1 MITFL
6 PFRCQTWLW
15 SLALLMTLHGVVP
28 QAEAQVFPPRSHTQS
43 VPAQP
48 APPAMGQPMP
58 GPNQMP
64 PMPGPRQ
71 QQPVMPG
78 PGLQPMMQPPQV
90 TSPLVKT
97 IPLALL
103 LGGDLSKSFV
113 QLTNL
118 RGQVDSN
125 FTIGRSLAGRF
136 TVPPYVHEASNGS
149 RVFVH
154 ANGLSNP
161 PVVKSEG
168 NELHLEFHLP
178 ALQFKTYYRD
188 YSPEGDQAV
197 GDTVGENAIIDI
209 FILPTTNQQGF
220 PTYQAV
226 RAGFRGTLKPQD
238 KCTYWFDV
246 IFPINICEVSK
257 KYLDTLSNAIETGV
271 REALSHPQT
280 RTQFDQIVWQSLRSD
295 LLIQA
300 GINPMSP
307 AQIRVI
313 EASFHGTDYVVK
325 YLPR

>member
-1 MITFL
+1 MNTIRRRNVRLTIAAVGL
-6 PFRCQTWLW
+6 AA
-15 SLALLMTLHGVVP
+15 SLSTIVG
-28 QAEAQVFPPRSHTQS
+28 QAFGQVFPPRSNTPS

-48 APPAMGQPMP
+48 NLQPSGQA
-58 GPNQMP
+58 P
-64 PMPGPRQ
+64 PMPPPRQ
-71 QQPVMPG
+71 PSLPQGLAPQGVPPGRYQAPPPV
-78 PGLQPMMQPPQV
+78 
-90 TSPLVKT
+90 PLTKT

-149 RVFVH
+149 RVYVH

-168 NELHLEFHLP
+168 TELHLEFHFP
-178 ALQFKTYYRD
+178 SLQFKTYYRD

-197 GDTVGENAIIDI
+197 GDTVGENAIVDV
-209 FILPTTNQQGF
+209 FIIPTTNQQGF
-220 PTYQAV
+220 PTYQTV
-226 RAGFRGTLKPQD
+226 RTGFRGGLKPQD
-238 KCTYWFDV
+238 KCVYWFDV
-246 IFPINICEVSK
+246 LFPINICDVSK
-257 KYLDTLSNAIETGV
+257 KYLDSLGNAIETGV

-280 RTQFDQIVWQSLRSD
+280 RAQFDQVVWQTLRAD
-295 LLIQA
+295 LLMQA

-307 AQIRVI
+307 AQIQLI

>member
-1 MITFL
+1 MST
-6 PFRCQTWLW
+6 
-15 SLALLMTLHGVVP
+15 LLLLRFQPSFMLFVLFMALHGLVP
-28 QAEAQVFPPRSHTQS
+28 QADAQVFPPRSNTPS
-43 VPAQP
+43 VPVQP
-48 APPAMGQPMP
+48 APPAMGQPIP
-58 GPNQMP
+58 GPNQMQP
-64 PMPGPRQ
+64 APGQRQ
-71 QQPVMPG
+71 QVMPS
-78 PGLQPMMQPPQV
+78 PGMQPMVPPPAV
-90 TSPLVKT
+90 TPLVKT

-197 GDTVGENAIIDI
+197 GDTIGENAIIDI

-246 IFPINICEVSK
+246 IFPINICDVSK
-257 KYLDTLSNAIETGV
+257 KYLDTLGNAIETGV

>member
-1 MITFL
+1 MITL
-6 PFRCQTWLW
+6 LSLGLQT
-15 SLALLMTLHGVVP
+15 SLVLLGLLTSLYGP
-28 QAEAQVFPPRSHTQS
+28 IPLADAQVFPPRSNTPS
-43 VPAQP
+43 VPVQP
-48 APPAMGQPMP
+48 VPPPMGQQMP

-64 PMPGPRQ
+64 PIPGQRQ
-71 QQPVMPG
+71 QGIPG
-78 PGLQPMMQPPQV
+78 AGMQPMMQPPQAPA
-90 TSPLVKT
+90 PLVKT

-168 NELHLEFHLP
+168 NELHLEFHFP
-178 ALQFKTYYRD
+178 SLQFKTYYRD

-197 GDTVGENAIIDI
+197 GDTVGENAIVDI

-257 KYLDTLSNAIETGV
+257 KYLDTLGNAIETGV

-280 RTQFDQIVWQSLRSD
+280 RTQFDQIVWQTLRAD
-295 LLIQA
+295 LLMQA

-307 AQIRVI
+307 AQIQVL

>member
-1 MITFL
+1 MITVL
-6 PFRCQTWLW
+6 PSGFPML
-15 SLALLMTLHGVVP
+15 LVLLVLLMVLPGPAP
-28 QAEAQVFPPRSHTQS
+28 QVEAQVFPPRSNTQS

-58 GPNQMP
+58 GPAQMP
-64 PMPGPRQ
+64 PMPGARP

-90 TSPLVKT
+90 TTPLVKT

-188 YSPEGDQAV
+188 YSPEGDQSV
-197 GDTVGENAIIDI
+197 GDTVGEHAIIDI

-307 AQIRVI
+307 AQIRVV
-313 EASFHGTDYVVK
+313 EATFHGTDYVVK

>member
-1 MITFL
+1 MNVTRMVGASIVVLAVTLLEGL
-6 PFRCQTWLW
+6 PDPVQ
-15 SLALLMTLHGVVP
+15 G
-28 QAEAQVFPPRSHTQS
+28 QVFPPRSNTPS

-48 APPAMGQPMP
+48 TLPSPGQPPMMPQGQPPPGGPPPRYQAAPP
-58 GPNQMP
+58 GP
-64 PMPGPRQ
+64 
-71 QQPVMPG
+71 
-78 PGLQPMMQPPQV
+78 L
-90 TSPLVKT
+90 SKT
-97 IPLALL
+97 IPLAML

-149 RVFVH
+149 RVYVH

-168 NELHLEFHLP
+168 TELHLEFHFP
-178 ALQFKTYYRD
+178 SLQFKTYYRD

-197 GDTVGENAIIDI
+197 GDTVGENAIVDI
-209 FILPTTNQQGF
+209 FIVPTTNHQGF

-238 KCTYWFDV
+238 KCVYWFDV
-246 IFPINICEVSK
+246 LFPINICDVSK
-257 KYLDTLSNAIETGV
+257 KYLDSLGNAIETGV

-280 RTQFDQIVWQSLRSD
+280 RTQFDQVVWQTLRMD
-295 LLIQA
+295 LLMQA

-307 AQIRVI
+307 AQIQVI

>member
-1 MITFL
+1 MRL
-6 PFRCQTWLW
+6 VWCWVVV
-15 SLALLMTLHGVVP
+15 MTGIGVVAGLASP
-28 QAEAQVFPPRSHTQS
+28 AVSQVFPPRSSTPS

-48 APPAMGQPMP
+48 QQVPFPNQVPSPQPPSAIQGYPPQAVPPARFQAPA
-58 GPNQMP
+58 
-64 PMPGPRQ
+64 
-71 QQPVMPG
+71 
-78 PGLQPMMQPPQV
+78 
-90 TSPLVKT
+90 PLTKT

-118 RGQVDSN
+118 RGQIDSN

-136 TVPPYVHEASNGS
+136 AVPPFVHEASNGA
-149 RVFVH
+149 RVYVH

-178 ALQFKTYYRD
+178 SLQFKTYYRD

-209 FILPTTNQQGF
+209 FILPTTNHQGF

-226 RAGFRGTLKPQD
+226 RTGFRGTLRPQD
-238 KCTYWFDV
+238 KCVYWFDV
-246 IFPINICEVSK
+246 VFPINICEVSK
-257 KYLDTLSNAIETGV
+257 KYLDSLANAIETGV

-280 RTQFDQIVWQSLRSD
+280 RTQFDQVVWQTLRTD
-295 LLIQA
+295 LLMQA

-307 AQIRVI
+307 AQIQVI
-313 EASFHGTDYVVK
+313 EAAFRGTDYVVK

>member
-1 MITFL
+1 MKTI
-6 PFRCQTWLW
+6 PRRNFRLVIVVGLLAAG
-15 SLALLMTLHGVVP
+15 SLALVDSACG
-28 QAEAQVFPPRSHTQS
+28 QVFPPRSNTPS
-43 VPAQP
+43 VPVQP
-48 APPAMGQPMP
+48 NLQPSGQA
-58 GPNQMP
+58 P
-64 PMPGPRQ
+64 PMPPPGQ
-71 QQPVMPG
+71 QSAPQGLAPQGVQPG
-78 PGLQPMMQPPQV
+78 RYQAPPPA
-90 TSPLVKT
+90 PLTKT

-149 RVFVH
+149 RVYVH

-168 NELHLEFHLP
+168 TELHLEFHFP
-178 ALQFKTYYRD
+178 SLQFKTYYRD

-197 GDTVGENAIIDI
+197 GDTVGENAIVDI
-209 FILPTTNQQGF
+209 FIIPTTNHQGF

-226 RAGFRGTLKPQD
+226 RTGFRGTLKAQD
-238 KCTYWFDV
+238 KCVYWFDV
-246 IFPINICEVSK
+246 IFPINICDVSK
-257 KYLDTLSNAIETGV
+257 KYLESLGNAIETGV

-280 RTQFDQIVWQSLRSD
+280 RTQFDQVVGQTLRTD
-295 LLIQA
+295 LLMQA
-300 GINPMSP
+300 GINPMSH
-307 AQIRVI
+307 AQIQVI
-313 EASFHGTDYVVK
+313 EASFRGTDYVVQ

>member
-1 MITFL
+1 MITVL
-6 PFRCQTWLW
+6 PPGFST
-15 SLALLMTLHGVVP
+15 SLALLAWLMALPGLVP
-28 QAEAQVFPPRSHTQS
+28 HADAQVFPPRSNTQS
-43 VPAQP
+43 VPVQP
-48 APPAMGQPMP
+48 GPPPMGQPMP
-58 GPNQMP
+58 GPNQIP
-64 PMPGPRQ
+64 PMPGQRQ
-71 QQPVMPG
+71 QVMPV
-78 PGLQPMMQPPQV
+78 PGMQPMMQPPQA
-90 TSPLVKT
+90 PLVKT

-136 TVPPYVHEASNGS
+136 TVPPYVYEASNGS

-168 NELHLEFHLP
+168 NELHLEFHIP

-197 GDTVGENAIIDI
+197 GDTVGENAIVDI

-220 PTYQAV
+220 PTYQAA

-257 KYLDTLSNAIETGV
+257 KYLDTLGNAIETGV

-280 RTQFDQIVWQSLRSD
+280 RTQFDQIVWHTLRSD

-307 AQIRVI
+307 AQIHVI

>member
-1 MITFL
+1 MNTIRRL
-6 PFRCQTWLW
+6 NFRLAIVAGVLVAG
-15 SLALLMTLHGVVP
+15 SLALVATAL
-28 QAEAQVFPPRSHTQS
+28 AQVFPPRSNTPS

-48 APPAMGQPMP
+48 NLPPPGQQPQVMPQGQPPPGLPPARYQAPP
-58 GPNQMP
+58 
-64 PMPGPRQ
+64 
-71 QQPVMPG
+71 
-78 PGLQPMMQPPQV
+78 
-90 TSPLVKT
+90 SPLTKT

-149 RVFVH
+149 RVYVH

-168 NELHLEFHLP
+168 TELHLEFHFP
-178 ALQFKTYYRD
+178 SLQFKTYYRD

-197 GDTVGENAIIDI
+197 GDTVGENAIVDI
-209 FILPTTNQQGF
+209 FIIPTTNQQGF

-226 RAGFRGTLKPQD
+226 RTGFRGGLKPQD
-238 KCTYWFDV
+238 KCVYWFDV
-246 IFPINICEVSK
+246 LFPINICDVSK
-257 KYLDTLSNAIETGV
+257 KYLESLANAIETGV

-280 RTQFDQIVWQSLRSD
+280 RTQFDQVVWQALRTD
-295 LLIQA
+295 LLMQA

-307 AQIRVI
+307 AQIQVI

>member
-1 MITFL
+1 MKSISRLNVRLAGVAAFL
-6 PFRCQTWLW
+6 AAG
-15 SLALLMTLHGVVP
+15 SLALVGS
-28 QAEAQVFPPRSHTQS
+28 ASAQVFPPRSNTQP

-48 APPAMGQPMP
+48 NLQAPGQVAPLPPPGQPSMPQGLAPQGIPPGRYPAPPPA
-58 GPNQMP
+58 
-64 PMPGPRQ
+64 
-71 QQPVMPG
+71 
-78 PGLQPMMQPPQV
+78 
-90 TSPLVKT
+90 PLTKT

-136 TVPPYVHEASNGS
+136 TVPPFVHEASNGS
-149 RVFVH
+149 RVYVH

-168 NELHLEFHLP
+168 TELHLEFHFP
-178 ALQFKTYYRD
+178 SLQFKTYYRD

-197 GDTVGENAIIDI
+197 GDTVGENAIVDI
-209 FILPTTNQQGF
+209 FIIPTTNHQGF

-226 RAGFRGTLKPQD
+226 RTGFRGALKPQD
-238 KCTYWFDV
+238 KCIYWFDV
-246 IFPINICEVSK
+246 LFPINICDVSK
-257 KYLDTLSNAIETGV
+257 KYLETLGNAIETGV

-280 RTQFDQIVWQSLRSD
+280 RTQFDQVVWQTLRTD
-295 LLIQA
+295 LLMQA

-307 AQIRVI
+307 AQIQVI
-313 EASFHGTDYVVK
+313 DASFHGTDYVVK

>member
-1 MITFL
+1 
-6 PFRCQTWLW
+6 
-15 SLALLMTLHGVVP
+15 
-28 QAEAQVFPPRSHTQS
+28 
-43 VPAQP
+43 
-48 APPAMGQPMP
+48 
-58 GPNQMP
+58 
-64 PMPGPRQ
+64 MPGPRQ

-154 ANGLSNP
+154 ANSLSNP

-178 ALQFKTYYRD
+178 ALQFKTYYQD

-197 GDTVGENAIIDI
+197 GDTVESENAIIDI

-226 RAGFRGTLKPQD
+226 RAGFRGRSKPLRT

-257 KYLDTLSNAIETGV
+257 NTWIRSTMRLKQGCV
-271 REALSHPQT
+271 RALSHPQT
-280 RTQFDQIVWQSLRSD
+280 VRS
-295 LLIQA
+295 
-300 GINPMSP
+300 S
-307 AQIRVI
+307 IRLSGNHSGATFSSKPVSI
-313 EASFHGTDYVVK
+313 
-325 YLPR
+325 R

>member
-1 MITFL
+1 MNIRRLARLSIVVLVVTL
-6 PFRCQTWLW
+6 PVGLPG
-15 SLALLMTLHGVVP
+15 LLQG
-28 QAEAQVFPPRSHTQS
+28 QVFPPRSSTPS

-48 APPAMGQPMP
+48 NLSSPGQPQMMPQGQPPPGGPPPRYQAAPP
-58 GPNQMP
+58 GP
-64 PMPGPRQ
+64 
-71 QQPVMPG
+71 
-78 PGLQPMMQPPQV
+78 L
-90 TSPLVKT
+90 SKT

-136 TVPPYVHEASNGS
+136 TVPPYVHEASNGA
-149 RVFVH
+149 RVYVH

-168 NELHLEFHLP
+168 TELHLEFHFP
-178 ALQFKTYYRD
+178 SLQFKTYYRD
-188 YSPEGDQAV
+188 YSPEGDQSV
-197 GDTVGENAIIDI
+197 GDTVGENAIVDI
-209 FILPTTNQQGF
+209 FIIPTTNHQGF

-238 KCTYWFDV
+238 KCVYWFDV
-246 IFPINICEVSK
+246 LFPINICDVSK
-257 KYLDTLSNAIETGV
+257 KYLDSLGNAIETGV

-280 RTQFDQIVWQSLRSD
+280 RTQFDQVVWQTLRMD
-295 LLIQA
+295 LLMQA

-307 AQIRVI
+307 AQIQVI

-325 YLPR
+325 YVPR

>member
-1 MITFL
+1 MDRT
-6 PFRCQTWLW
+6 RRTVGLW
-15 SLALLMTLHGVVP
+15 MLVVAVLLAEGLADSARG
-28 QAEAQVFPPRSHTQS
+28 QVFPPRSNTPS

-48 APPAMGQPMP
+48 NLQPSGQAPPLPGQSSLPQGLAPQGLPP
-58 GPNQMP
+58 GRYQAP
-64 PMPGPRQ
+64 P
-71 QQPVMPG
+71 PV
-78 PGLQPMMQPPQV
+78 
-90 TSPLVKT
+90 PLTKT

-149 RVFVH
+149 RVYVH

-168 NELHLEFHLP
+168 TELHLEFHFP
-178 ALQFKTYYRD
+178 SLQFKTYYRD

-197 GDTVGENAIIDI
+197 GDTVGENAIVDV
-209 FILPTTNQQGF
+209 FIIPTTNQQGF
-220 PTYQAV
+220 PTYQTV
-226 RAGFRGTLKPQD
+226 RTGFRGGLKPQD
-238 KCTYWFDV
+238 KCVYWFDV
-246 IFPINICEVSK
+246 LFPINICDVSK
-257 KYLDTLSNAIETGV
+257 KYLDSLGNAIETGV

-280 RTQFDQIVWQSLRSD
+280 RVQFDQVVWQTLRAD
-295 LLIQA
+295 LLVQA

-307 AQIRVI
+307 AQIQVI